1 MEYLWRHVKDSFLM
15 GEGEK
20 VRREDPKKSKTGNKL
35 KQDQVQRWKK
45 GDPLTEG
52 DHKMLDLLIR
62 YYEKHGYS
70 PSQKDMPNSAS
81 LKRRFGIWKN
91 VLTVAGLPILNDP
104 DCMRKRQDAIE
115 WGKRVGNPK

>member
-1 MEYLWRHVKDSFLM
+1 MEARQRFIFDGRRGK
-15 GEGEK
+15 GEK
-20 VRREDPKKSKTGNKL
+20 RR
-35 KQDQVQRWKK
+35 
-45 GDPLTEG
+45 
-52 DHKMLDLLIR
+52 
-62 YYEKHGYS
+62 YS
-70 PSQKDMPNSAS
+70 PSQKDMPNSTA

>member
-1 MEYLWRHVKDSFLM
+1 M

-45 GDPLTEG
+45 DDPLTED

-70 PSQKDMPNSAS
+70 PSQKDMPNSAA

-104 DCMRKRQDAIE
+104 DCMRRRQDAIE

>member
-45 GDPLTEG
+45 DDPLTED

-70 PSQKDMPNSAS
+70 PSQKDMPNSTA
-81 LKRRFGIWKN
+81 LKRRFGIWKKPHHIN
-91 VLTVAGLPILNDP
+91 STIERCEEVNTMMNEYILVV
-104 DCMRKRQDAIE
+104 RK
-115 WGKRVGNPK
+115 K

>member
-1 MEYLWRHVKDSFLM
+1 MEYLWRHVKDLFLM

-45 GDPLTEG
+45 GDPLTED

-70 PSQKDMPNSAS
+70 PAQKDMPNSVA

-104 DCMRKRQDAIE
+104 DCMRKRREAIE
-115 WGKRVGNPK
+115 WGKRVSNLK

>member
-45 GDPLTEG
+45 GDPLTED

-62 YYEKHGYS
+62 YYEKHGIFTITKRYAEQYS
-70 PSQKDMPNSAS
+70 
-81 LKRRFGIWKN
+81 IET
-91 VLTVAGLPILNDP
+91 TVWYMEKCSHSCWITY
-104 DCMRKRQDAIE
+104 IE
-115 WGKRVGNPK
+115 

>member
-1 MEYLWRHVKDSFLM
+1 M

-20 VRREDPKKSKTGNKL
+20 VRREDLKKGKTGNNS
-35 KQDQVQRWKK
+35 KQNQVQRWKK
-45 GDPLTEG
+45 GDPLIE
-52 DHKMLDLLIR
+52 DDYKMLDLLIR

-70 PSQKDMPNSAS
+70 PAQKDMPNSVA

-104 DCMRKRQDAIE
+104 DCMRKRREAIE
-115 WGKRVGNPK
+115 WGKRVSNFK